1 MKKYWSLF
9 RIRMVNTLQYRS
21 VAFGMIL
28 TRFCWGMMEILA
40 FFALYRTGN
49 HSFSMTFAQTVSYY
63 WMAEA
68 FYVMFQVNYGDNEI
82 QAAIREG
89 TIAYEMVR
97 PLSLYG
103 NWYSQILANRVA
115 PTMLSCMPVLIFAIL
130 MPSPFR
136 ISFPGFAQVGL
147 FALSLVLGLGVV
159 AALAILMHISLFY
172 TTSPRGIKIM
182 VTAVTTFFSGGLIPL
197 TIFPPVFRQIAER
210 LPFAA
215 CQSTPLLLFS
225 GTLQGAAAA
234 EAIGLQ
240 VFWLIAMI
248 GLGVLWMKNT
258 LKRVVVLGG

>member
-1 MKKYWSLF
+1 MVTVPDPYGEYPSVPVSRVWYDPDPFLLGDDGNSGVFCAVSDRKSFLF
-9 RIRMVNTLQYRS
+9 HDFCTDRIL
-21 VAFGMIL
+21 L
-28 TRFCWGMMEILA
+28 LD
-40 FFALYRTGN
+40 
-49 HSFSMTFAQTVSYY
+49 
-63 WMAEA
+63 
-68 FYVMFQVNYGDNEI
+68 GDNEI

-103 NWYSQILANRVA
+103 NWYSQVLANRVA